1 MPGQLLLDLSPE
13 HFLKECHR
21 HSLAG
26 EYASLNSTSLAVK
39 VAEFHI
45 ILCYI
50 YQNKESNC
58 RYTSINPS
66 ALFFSKATLSQHIYK
81 EIPIDVIMGLL

>member
-1 MPGQLLLDLSPE
+1 MPNQLRLDLSPK

-21 HSLAG
+21 HLLAG
-26 EYASLNSTSLAVK
+26 EYASFNSTSLAIK

-50 YQNKESNC
+50 YQNKESHC

-66 ALFFSKATLSQHIYK
+66 APFFSKATLSQHLYK

>member
-1 MPGQLLLDLSPE
+1 MPSQLLLDLSPE
-13 HFLKECHR
+13 DFLKECHR
-21 HSLAG
+21 HLLAG

-58 RYTSINPS
+58 RCTSVNPS
-66 ALFFSKATLSQHIYK
+66 APFFSKATLSQHIYK

>member
-1 MPGQLLLDLSPE
+1 MPSQLLLDVSPE

-21 HSLAG
+21 HLLAG
-26 EYASLNSTSLAVK
+26 EYASLNSKSLAVK
-39 VAEFHI
+39 VAEFHL

-50 YQNKESNC
+50 YQIKESNC

-66 ALFFSKATLSQHIYK
+66 APFFSKATLSQHIYK
-81 EIPIDVIMGLL
+81 EIPIEVIMGLL